1 MVLDRLINKSGIGSL
16 ILKRRDQ
23 AAVRLAL
30 SDACSRSN
38 SLFAVKHALT
48 QAHRRI
54 ATTTVELWKHIE
66 RRRRELSDRTDAV
79 QDIDYGAGYAGS
91 QFTEAQQRRGVVST
105 SSVKE
110 LTSFSKAPVW
120 GEVLYH
126 LTKALRAQKV
136 LEMGTCVG
144 ISGSYIAAALQFS
157 ERGRLWTIEGSP
169 AVAALAQETLQLLGL
184 SDRVTSL
191 VGPFHEVLEL
201 NLKEQGPFDLIFVD
215 GHHDGKATVGYFR
228 QLMPHLCSH
237 AIIVFDDIDWSEGM
251 AQAWQ
256 EISTDPYVKDNVRI
270 GGMGAVALC
279 DCIST
284 LEPSY
289 AS

>member
-1 MVLDRLINKSGIGSL
+1 
-16 ILKRRDQ
+16 
-23 AAVRLAL
+23 LAL
-30 SDACSRSN
+30 SNVCSKSN
-38 SLFAVKHALT
+38 SLFAVKHALK

-54 ATTTVELWKHIE
+54 ATTVELELWKHIE

-79 QDIDYGAGYAGS
+79 QDIDYGAGDPGS
-91 QFTEAQQRRGVVST
+91 QFTEAQQRNGVVS
-105 SSVKE
+105 SISVKE
-110 LTSFSKAPVW
+110 LTSFSKAAVW
-120 GEVLYH
+120 GEVLYQ
-126 LTKALRAQKV
+126 LTKVLRPQKV

-157 ERGRLWTIEGSP
+157 EWGRLWTIEGSP
-169 AVAALAQETLQLLGL
+169 AVAAMAQETFQLIGL
-184 SDRVTSL
+184 SDRVTCL

-201 NLKEQGPFDLIFVD
+201 CLKEQGPFDLIFVD
-215 GHHDGKATVGYFR
+215 GHHDGEATVGYFR
-228 QLMPHLCSH
+228 QLMPHLCPH
-237 AIIVFDDIDWSEGM
+237 AILVFDDIDWSKGM